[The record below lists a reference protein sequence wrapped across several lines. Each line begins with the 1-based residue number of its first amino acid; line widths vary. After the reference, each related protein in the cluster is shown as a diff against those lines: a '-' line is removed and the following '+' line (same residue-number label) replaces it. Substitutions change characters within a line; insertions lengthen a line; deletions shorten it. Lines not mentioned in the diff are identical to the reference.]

1 MIGTDV
7 GDIEAADAVFEN
19 AHAVG
24 VEAADHRPTGAG
36 REAGAGD
43 AGFIR
48 QGVREIRASLPQNL
62 VTVDAVDNGRERIRI
77 ARERRGGD
85 DHLSNGF

>member
-1 MIGTDV
+1 MVGADI

-19 AHAVG
+19 SHPVG
-24 VEAADHRPTGAG
+24 VEAPNHRPTGAG
-36 REAGAGD
+36 GETGAGD

-48 QGVREIRASLPQNL
+48 QGIREVRTSLSQNL

-85 DHLSNGF
+85 DHLPNGF